1 MVRSRLLDLD
11 CHLDLYLNNVDISG
25 VSDFTDT
32 EQNVAWLKYD
42 LIHWRVL
49 ISGLPY
55 KALSQMV
62 NCCSNPFIE
71 NRIILMPIGQIS
83 KALLW

>member
-42 LIHWRVL
+42 LIHWT
-49 ISGLPY
+49 GPD
-55 KALSQMV
+55 
-62 NCCSNPFIE
+62 
-71 NRIILMPIGQIS
+71 
-83 KALLW
+83 